1 MLEDRKQD
9 PVLPLVRQLR
19 EVLDAQD
26 QALTFDPSRAR
37 SDAQRGEDLEIR
49 AEDHGQICIAPQA
62 CEEATPEFTG
72 DPVCGRKVVSPF
84 IASSSVNIAVS
95 AARFLYR
102 TTLGRDTA
110 ELLAKVPRLKRE
122 TKRAHAYSV
131 EEVEAILKA
140 AGRPR
145 DIAFLRTVY
154 GCGLR
159 VMERRLCAPAAASIA
174 P

>member
-140 AGRPR
+140 AG
-145 DIAFLRTVY
+145 
-154 GCGLR
+154 
-159 VMERRLCAPAAASIA
+159 
-174 P
+174 